1 VIKDKKRK
9 FELCFTVLKN
19 YFFFLLTQLIEYSL
33 SKHLTYE
40 ENYKRVEVKNT
51 RSIEEEIRHSNFY
64 TDSTDTLVN

>member
-40 ENYKRVEVKNT
+40 ENYKRVEVKT
-51 RSIEEEIRHSNFY
+51 QG
-64 TDSTDTLVN
+64 V